1 MAKRAWL
8 TAALLAL
15 VVVLLAALAALRL
28 PAAHGQVS
36 EGQAGK
42 VIAIASSMS
51 EASNLL
57 YVIDTSREVILV
69 YGFYSSG
76 PGKFGD
82 LRTGSF
88 EFLAGRLYRWD
99 LLLSTKREYALRGVR
114 SLSGLRP
121 LGPGSSEEEYKR
133 LGE

>member
-69 YGFYSSG
+69 Y
-76 PGKFGD
+76 
-82 LRTGSF
+82 
-88 EFLAGRLYRWD
+88 
-99 LLLSTKREYALRGVR
+99 ALRGVR